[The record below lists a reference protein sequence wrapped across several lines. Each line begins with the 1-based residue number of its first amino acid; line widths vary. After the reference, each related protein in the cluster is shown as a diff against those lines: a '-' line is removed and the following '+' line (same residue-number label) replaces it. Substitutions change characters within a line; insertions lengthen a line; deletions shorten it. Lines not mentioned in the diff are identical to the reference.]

1 LKSWSLIVSVRD
13 SKHVS
18 FFTSSVISLGASIIL
33 ETSVLSVF
41 ITVIYSNYIFILS
54 IYEKSLNRTFFIF
67 VYKCQH
73 ENPPPPKSKSII
85 SRTRTPSAGVATL
98 SALTYKTYEPLE
110 TEEKIQKQLDLQRRI
125 ECNKKYEDEKQEENK
140 NKATWTDVNP
150 MKRVLTVRKSLNKLN
165 GGRKRKGTKKKRHNK
180 TKKQRK

>member
-1 LKSWSLIVSVRD
+1 MNAIYIPTFCLKSWSLIVSVRD

-41 ITVIYSNYIFILS
+41 ITVIYSR
-54 IYEKSLNRTFFIF
+54 KS
-67 VYKCQH
+67 
-73 ENPPPPKSKSII
+73 PPPKSKSII